1 LNAEK
6 SLSRRAEKANIMR
19 FQIPPEVK
27 PACWGAAG
35 GAALLAVF
43 GFSWG
48 GWVTS
53 AASELKAT
61 QRAEAAVVAALAP
74 ICVEK
79 FRQQADANANLAEL
93 KKINSWNQGSFIEKG
108 GWATMPG
115 NNSPDSAVAR
125 ACAEMLGQPG

>member
-1 LNAEK
+1 MQL
-6 SLSRRAEKANIMR
+6 
-19 FQIPPEVK
+19 QIPPEVK

-35 GAALLAVF
+35 GAVLLAIV

-48 GWVTS
+48 GWVTGGT
-53 AASELKAT
+53 AELKAK
-61 QRAEAAVVAALAP
+61 QRADSAIVTALAP

-79 FRQQADANANLAEL
+79 FRQQADAGTNLVEL

-115 NNSPDSAVAR
+115 SPSPDSAVAR
-125 ACAEMLGQPG
+125 ACAEILGQPRS